1 MPTKQERKEEEK
13 KAKKAK
19 LEQKLAAR
27 GEQIDNREPKKEAV
41 HQKKT
46 KDPKPKQVPEDKSS
60 EAPLVENTSA
70 ENSAN
75 SKQKKKQQQKEKATA
90 KDELSNGTTE
100 KTETGKKDKSG
111 SGEKE
116 LAKKAPEKKTPVKNI
131 STEKETTKEETAK
144 KMGPIKRMP
153 AEQEGAEQE
162 GAEKDVSTETS
173 IKISLDPSEITVAP
187 SSDIAAHPEDT
198 DTPPQPTEPISPTAR
213 AEARARLT
221 AHIESLRTRRNPK
234 STARA
239 TLLEAREKKAQARKE
254 RKKTLRLAQK
264 LESTSLDSPDSPAS
278 PQARPPPMTPK
289 EMEKAENNFTF
300 GAVTFDDGQEL
311 DHTLSD
317 FKKSRKRKG
326 PTDVM
331 GQLKQVEAKK
341 ARLETMDPEKR
352 EKIYEKEMWSKAL
365 KQTAGEKVRDDE
377 KLLKKAL
384 KRQTVQKKKSER
396 EW

>member
-1 MPTKQERKEEEK
+1 MLTKQERKEEER

-41 HQKKT
+41 YQKRP
-46 KDPKPKQVPEDKSS
+46 KDPKPKQVQEDKSS
-60 EAPLVENTSA
+60 EAPLVEDTSA
-70 ENSAN
+70 ESSAN

-90 KDELSNGTTE
+90 KDELSNGIAE
-100 KTETGKKDKSG
+100 KTETGRGGESG
-111 SGEKE
+111 SGRKE
-116 LAKKAPEKKTPVKNI
+116 HAKKAPEEKTPVKNV
-131 STEKETTKEETAK
+131 STEKETTKEEIAK
-144 KMGPIKRMP
+144 KMAPIKKRP
-153 AEQEGAEQE
+153 AEQEGAEE
-162 GAEKDVSTETS
+162 DVSTETS
-173 IKISLDPSEITVAP
+173 IKISLDPSEIAVAP
-187 SSDIAAHPEDT
+187 SGDIAAHPEDT
-198 DTPPQPTEPISPTAR
+198 DAPPQPTEPISPTAR
-213 AEARARLT
+213 AEARARLA

-239 TLLEAREKKAQARKE
+239 ALLEAREKKTQARKE

-352 EKIYEKEMWSKAL
+352 EKIYEKEMWNKAL